1 MRWKTLGSI
10 SAIVSALALA
20 GCGAGNGT
28 AAPAAANRSTTT
40 VSARNVTGVGTIL
53 VTSAGVTLYFA
64 YQESSGSIHCVDACL
79 RIWTPLTVA
88 SGHAA
93 TAGTGVGGTL
103 TTVTRPDGPAQVTY
117 DGKPLYTF
125 TQDGGPGHANGN
137 GVTDSFNNTQF
148 LWHAATASGSAAPTT
163 AGTDGYGY

>member
-10 SAIVSALALA
+10 GAVVGALALA
-20 GCGAGNGT
+20 GCGTGNST
-28 AAPAAANRSTTT
+28 AAPAAANRATT
-40 VSARNVTGVGTIL
+40 VSARDVTGVGTIL
-53 VTSAGVTLYFA
+53 VTSAGDTLYFA
-64 YQESSGSIHCVDACL
+64 DQESSGSIHCVDACL
-79 RIWTPLTVA
+79 RIWMPLTVA
-88 SGHAA
+88 SGQAA

-103 TTVTRPDGPAQVTY
+103 ATVTRPDGPAQITY

-137 GVTDSFNNTQF
+137 GVTDSFNNTKF

-163 AGTDGYGY
+163 AGTNGYGY